1 MSRHA
6 DPTLPRPFAASLL
19 LTLFLSTLS
28 ACERENPPSAEHPEP
43 ARLLSVDP
51 VLASLLTSLS
61 PVPPAPQDPTNRF
74 ADDPAAAHFGQFLFF
89 DTALSASSTMSC
101 ATCHTPQLAFTD
113 GLAIAEAAQVGTRNT
128 PAIWNTAHYPWLNW
142 DGSAD
147 TLWAQA
153 TRPFEADHELAS
165 TRTTIARAIATDPQ
179 RRAAYEAI
187 FEPLPDPTFF
197 ESLPARAMPRPNEPQ
212 HPDAIAWAAMSSEQ
226 QQTVTRIFINCCK
239 AIAAY
244 QRLLVSADSPFDR
257 FAAAVRTDSLADW
270 AAKGNPGFGEPELA
284 GLDLFTGGAD
294 CLACHAGPLFSDF
307 AFHSIRVAPTSGG
320 SPTDAARFEGVN
332 ALFQS
337 EFNSAGPHSDD
348 PAAPIARRLEFLAN
362 PSTNWG
368 RFKTPSLRNVALTA
382 PYMHAGQFET
392 LDRVL
397 DHYST
402 FENALPPDH
411 HTVQEGLLRPLQLT
425 EAQRQ
430 NLVAFLHA
438 LTDISID
445 PRLLEQPNSPL
456 PPSEKAKTG
465 PEADG

>member
-1 MSRHA
+1 GG
-6 DPTLPRPFAASLL
+6 TV
-19 LTLFLSTLS
+19 T
-28 ACERENPPSAEHPEP
+28 PPQGVW
-43 ARLLSVDP
+43 VDFVRKIP
-51 VLASLLTSLS
+51 DV
-61 PVPPAPQDPTNRF
+61 
-74 ADDPAAAHFGQFLFF
+74 
-89 DTALSASSTMSC
+89 
-101 ATCHTPQLAFTD
+101 
-113 GLAIAEAAQVGTRNT
+113 
-128 PAIWNTAHYPWLNW
+128 
-142 DGSAD
+142 
-147 TLWAQA
+147 
-153 TRPFEADHELAS
+153 
-165 TRTTIARAIATDPQ
+165 ARA
-179 RRAAYEAI
+179 EVV
-187 FEPLPDPTFF
+187 
-197 ESLPARAMPRPNEPQ
+197 EPQ

-307 AFHSIRVAPTSGG
+307 AFHSIRVAPVSGG

-368 RFKTPSLRNVALTA
+368 RFKTPSLRNVTLTA
-382 PYMHAGQFET
+382 PYMHAGQFDT
-392 LDRVL
+392 LGRVL

-456 PPSEKAKTG
+456 PPSGKAKTG